1 MFTLSKDRS
10 KKGKELRMVVVE
22 TLQDM
27 MKSDAQVVAMEADL
41 GGASGFTK
49 IQKSNPDRFIQCGIS
64 EANMTGVAAG
74 LSVTGFKPY
83 LHTFG
88 ADEVQL
94 DWIIRE
100 FARMEGVHY
109 IRANRKDVRNVYEKG
124 STFEM
129 GKGNIVREG
138 SDVLIISAG
147 QLVSDA
153 LDCAEVLSKQ
163 GISVEV
169 IDMFCIKPLD
179 EELIIREAA
188 GKKAVVTFENHSIIG
203 GLVCA
208 VAVVLA
214 DNNISVK
221 FKRHGVKERFGAV
234 GTPEFLQKEF
244 RLTAEDL
251 LQTVENT
258 LK

>member
-1 MFTLSKDRS
+1 M
-10 KKGKELRMVVVE
+10 
-22 TLQDM
+22 
-27 MKSDAQVVAMEADL
+27 
-41 GGASGFTK
+41 
-49 IQKSNPDRFIQCGIS
+49 
-64 EANMTGVAAG
+64 
-74 LSVTGFKPY
+74 
-83 LHTFG
+83 
-88 ADEVQL
+88 
-94 DWIIRE
+94 
-100 FARMEGVHY
+100 
-109 IRANRKDVRNVYEKG
+109 
-124 STFEM
+124 
-129 GKGNIVREG
+129 
-138 SDVLIISAG
+138 IISAG

-179 EELIIREAA
+179 EELIIREVA

-203 GLVCA
+203 GLGSA
-208 VAVVLA
+208 VAEVLA
-214 DNNISVK
+214 ENNISVK

>member
-1 MFTLSKDRS
+1 
-10 KKGKELRMVVVE
+10 
-22 TLQDM
+22 
-27 MKSDAQVVAMEADL
+27 
-41 GGASGFTK
+41 
-49 IQKSNPDRFIQCGIS
+49 
-64 EANMTGVAAG
+64 
-74 LSVTGFKPY
+74 
-83 LHTFG
+83 
-88 ADEVQL
+88 
-94 DWIIRE
+94 
-100 FARMEGVHY
+100 MEGMHY

-147 QLVSDA
+147 HLGSAV
-153 LDCAEVLSKQ
+153 AEVLA
-163 GISVEV
+163 E
-169 IDMFCIKPLD
+169 
-179 EELIIREAA
+179 
-188 GKKAVVTFENHSIIG
+188 
-203 GLVCA
+203 
-208 VAVVLA
+208 
-214 DNNISVK
+214 NNISVK